1 MARGV
6 PISKDVV
13 NQMVKMAG
21 EGASIRSISDALGVD
36 VRRVGEQ
43 LKSNGKAKKVN
54 SVSGK
59 DLQKKRDEGM
69 LLREIAD
76 LYDIP
81 YHTVKRLTCPPVIKP
96 ERRHPLY
103 TPHAEMESMRERRR
117 KGLSMRAIASEFNR
131 SICVVKKACAEINEG
146 NKKKKDNV
154 KKAFISAAVSVVA
167 SRKNVK
173 LQVPE
178 HVTRMKLS
186 LMMTR
191 GFSESEALAQAM
203 NHYARGK
210 VTAADDDYQPRR
222 IVVRR
227 KRTL

>member
-1 MARGV
+1 
-6 PISKDVV
+6 
-13 NQMVKMAG
+13 
-21 EGASIRSISDALGVD
+21 
-36 VRRVGEQ
+36 
-43 LKSNGKAKKVN
+43 
-54 SVSGK
+54 
-59 DLQKKRDEGM
+59 M

-81 YHTVKRLTCPPVIKP
+81 YHTVKRLTHPPAVKP

-103 TPHAEMESMRERRR
+103 TPQAEIESMRERRR
-117 KGLSMRAIASEFNR
+117 DGVSMRAIAREFNR
-131 SICVVKKACAEINEG
+131 SLCVVKKACAQINEQ
-146 NKKKKDNV
+146 NKKKKDDV
-154 KKAFISAAVSVVA
+154 KKAFISAVVSVAVS
-167 SRKNVK
+167 RKSVK

-210 VTAADDDYQPRR
+210 VTAADDDYQPRKLV
-222 IVVRR
+222 IRR
-227 KRTL
+227 RV